1 VLDGVTDPSWLRQIK
16 DLFQEAL
23 DAQPP
28 QDSPMRARL
37 LAQLAVNLGWTS
49 TAESMALSDAAL
61 AMAERLDDRGSTID
75 HRCSSLPTDFPWRA

>member
-1 VLDGVTDPSWLRQIK
+1 MLDGVTDPSWLRQIK

-28 QDSPMRARL
+28 RDSPMRARL

-49 TAESMALSDAAL
+49 TAESMALSAAAL